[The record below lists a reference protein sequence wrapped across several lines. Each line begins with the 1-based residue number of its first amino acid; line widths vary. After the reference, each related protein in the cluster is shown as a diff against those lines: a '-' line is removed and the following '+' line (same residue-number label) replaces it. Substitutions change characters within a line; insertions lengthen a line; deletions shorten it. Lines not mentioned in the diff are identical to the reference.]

1 MKALFGSRR
10 KRVSNCFK
18 MKENKKK
25 LTVISLL
32 ILSISL
38 QLLAQEWKWPDR
50 AKNLKVLPK
59 KTSSKELRKTMLG
72 FCNALNVGCESC
84 HVGNADAPLMEFD
97 FISDTKTE
105 KQKARIM
112 MRMVNKMNSKYIS
125 KIKSDSAT
133 IQITCNTCHNG
144 NLIPIIK

>member
-1 MKALFGSRR
+1 
-10 KRVSNCFK
+10 

-25 LTVISLL
+25 LMVISLL

-38 QLLAQEWKWPDR
+38 QLFAKDWKWPER

-59 KTSSKELRKTMLG
+59 RTTAKDLRKTMLG

-84 HVGNADAPLMEFD
+84 HVGKANAPLSEFD
-97 FISDTKTE
+97 FVSDAKPE

-112 MRMVNKMNSKYIS
+112 MKMVNKMNSKYMS

-133 IQITCNTCHNG
+133 IQITCNTCHKG
-144 NLIPIIK
+144 NLKPIIK